1 MLLSPNTFRKYQ
13 DAELTLCVQQKTSNQ
28 QARRTDGQTDGR
40 TGKGTFQGGAYQD
53 ASRDSRSMPLCS
65 MGLNRSVRGNGT
77 LAAAQK
83 QTW

>member
-13 DAELTLCVQQKTSNQ
+13 DAELTLRVQQKHVQSAST
-28 QARRTDGQTDGR
+28 TDGR

-83 QTW
+83 KTR